1 MGKFTPH
8 KGTCKTH
15 VPNIIE
21 SCEMLQSSVRSPQ
34 TRRLF
39 STSGISSKKDCF
51 QYRAFYSNF
60 QKGNVNVVVYV
71 HFPVVCRDLIFLKY
85 SLCLRVWVLLCGVWK
100 FWKSRQILFCM
111 GFVLWWQF
119 EKFENCQKLVCIW
132 VKRFIINS
140 THKYAPRI
148 LYWRLEFLS
157 GS

>member
-1 MGKFTPH
+1 MGKSQTNKRLFCFWKNVITRLCVCTWVPHFFFKDSLCVSALRWEISFEKNSPEQRGIINLYNTVGKFTPH

-71 HFPVVCRDLIFLKY
+71 HFPVVCRDLIF
-85 SLCLRVWVLLCGVWK
+85 
-100 FWKSRQILFCM
+100 
-111 GFVLWWQF
+111 
-119 EKFENCQKLVCIW
+119 
-132 VKRFIINS
+132 
-140 THKYAPRI
+140 
-148 LYWRLEFLS
+148 
-157 GS
+157 